1 MIEIKN
7 VLGTELQPCGV
18 APKTGFFRDGSCN
31 TDDQDR
37 GLHTVC
43 AVVSDE
49 FLQYSKDQGND
60 LVTPIKEFGFHGLKA
75 GDRWCLCA
83 SRWKEAHLAGV
94 APPVALEATHAKT
107 LDIIDLDTLLNY
119 AVDIPHNA

>member
-60 LVTPIKEFGFHGLKA
+60 LVTPIKEFGFPGLKA

-83 SRWKEAHLAGV
+83 SRWK
-94 APPVALEATHAKT
+94 
-107 LDIIDLDTLLNY
+107 
-119 AVDIPHNA
+119 